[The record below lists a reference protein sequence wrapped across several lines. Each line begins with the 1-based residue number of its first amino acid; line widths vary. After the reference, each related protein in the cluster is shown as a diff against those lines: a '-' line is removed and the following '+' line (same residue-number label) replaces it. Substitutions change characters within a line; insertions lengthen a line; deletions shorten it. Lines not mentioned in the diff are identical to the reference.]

1 MPAFEARP
9 GMPYWIDLFSSELR
23 KSSYFYSRILGWD
36 VEGADMPGADNQGAD
51 DGSYRVA
58 RVQGLPVAGLVAQK
72 TDSTGTDM
80 PDAWVT
86 YFYTT
91 DIERDSEKVAQLG
104 GRVLAEPAQVS
115 LGKMALCADVA
126 GGWFGLFQ
134 PSGEDAF
141 VAAGEPGTPVWHE
154 YTCTGDV
161 QAVVD
166 FYRSLFEWGVDHDNG
181 YHVAMQDGA
190 AFAGVWDASDTI
202 PAEVPSFWQ
211 TFLGVANVA
220 QVRGRVEEL
229 GGEIVRGPENSPFGV
244 LLTVADST
252 GAVVTLCEVNEPVD
266 EDELDEAESV
276 LEVLDRHQA

>member
-36 VEGADMPGADNQGAD
+36 VQGADMPGADDQGDD

-72 TDSTGTDM
+72 TDSSGTDM

-154 YTCTGDV
+154 YICTGDV

-166 FYRSLFEWGVDHDNG
+166 FYRALFEWGVDHDNG

-252 GAVVTLCEVNEPVD
+252 GAVVTLCEVDEPVD

>member
-9 GMPYWIDLFSSELR
+9 GMPYWIDLLSSELR

-36 VEGADMPGADNQGAD
+36 VHGADVQGGGARGAD
-51 DGSYRVA
+51 DGAYRVA
-58 RVQGLPVAGLVAQK
+58 RVQGLPVAGLVAQEVG
-72 TDSTGTDM
+72 SSGADM

-91 DIERDSEKVAQLG
+91 DIERDAAKVTQLG
-104 GRVLAEPAQVS
+104 GRVLAEPAHVS
-115 LGKMALCADVA
+115 LGSMALCADVA

-154 YTCTGDV
+154 YTCTGDA

-166 FYRSLFEWGVDHDNG
+166 FYRSLFDWGVDREDG

-190 AFAGVWDASDTI
+190 AFAGVWDASGTI

-220 QVRGRVEEL
+220 EARGRVEEL
-229 GGEIVRGPENSPFGV
+229 GGEILRGPENSPFGL

-252 GAVVTLCEVNEPVD
+252 GAVVTLCEVDEPVD